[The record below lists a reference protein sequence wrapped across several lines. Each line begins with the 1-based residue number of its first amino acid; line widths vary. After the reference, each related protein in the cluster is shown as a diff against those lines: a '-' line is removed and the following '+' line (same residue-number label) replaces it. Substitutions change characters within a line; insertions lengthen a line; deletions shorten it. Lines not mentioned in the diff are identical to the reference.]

1 MKSSVLLNE
10 LSIGYRHR
18 GETKV
23 VARHL
28 TGCLCAGELT
38 CLIGPNGVGKST
50 LLRTLSGFLRPLQ
63 GEVLLGTGSRPV
75 PLSSLTRGELS
86 RQMSIVL
93 TAKPE
98 TSGLT
103 VSDLVGMGRSPYTGF
118 WGRLSQADRALV
130 AEAMRQVGISHLSD
144 RRISTL
150 SDGERQKTMI
160 AKALAQSTPIL
171 FLDEP
176 TAFLDYPSKAEMLQ
190 LLRSLA
196 HNLGKTIF
204 LSTHDIEMALQLSDR
219 LWLMQSGRFET
230 GTPHELAARDSLSLF
245 IEHNGIHLDKDSLAI
260 RIEEG

>member
-1 MKSSVLLNE
+1 MKSSVLLSE

-23 VARHL
+23 VARQSFHRL
-28 TGCLCAGELT
+28 PLCRRVT
-38 CLIGPNGVGKST
+38 CLIGPNGVGKSYPVAHS
-50 LLRTLSGFLRPLQ
+50 LGFLPPPAGRGAAWYWQP
-63 GEVLLGTGSRPV
+63 SRTPFQ
-75 PLSSLTRGELS
+75 PHPWRAFAPDEHRTH
-86 RQMSIVL
+86 RQ
-93 TAKPE
+93 PE

-176 TAFLDYPSKAEMLQ
+176 TAFLDVSQQGRDAAAAAQPGSRSGRPSSSPPDDRNGASAF
-190 LLRSLA
+190 RPPLA
-196 HNLGKTIF
+196 HAVRPFRTTPAHRTSWLPR
-204 LSTHDIEMALQLSDR
+204 LALAVHR
-219 LWLMQSGRFET
+219 
-230 GTPHELAARDSLSLF
+230 A
-245 IEHNGIHLDKDSLAI
+245 
-260 RIEEG
+260 

>member
-1 MKSSVLLNE
+1 MKSSVLLSE

-130 AEAMRQVGISHLSD
+130 AEAMHQVGISHLCD

-150 SDGERQKTMI
+150 SDGERQKT
-160 AKALAQSTPIL
+160 T
-171 FLDEP
+171 
-176 TAFLDYPSKAEMLQ
+176 SK
-190 LLRSLA
+190 
-196 HNLGKTIF
+196 F
-204 LSTHDIEMALQLSDR
+204 
-219 LWLMQSGRFET
+219 
-230 GTPHELAARDSLSLF
+230 
-245 IEHNGIHLDKDSLAI
+245 
-260 RIEEG
+260 

>member
-1 MKSSVLLNE
+1 MKSSVLLSE

-28 TGCLCAGELT
+28 TGSLNAGELT

-63 GEVLLGTGSRPV
+63 GEVLLSTGGSPVALSR
-75 PLSSLTRGELS
+75 LTRGELS
-86 RQMSIVL
+86 SQMSIVL

-103 VSDLVGMGRSPYTGF
+103 VADLVGMGRSPYTGF
-118 WGRLSQADRALV
+118 WGRLSLADHALV
-130 AEAMRQVGISHLSD
+130 AEAMHQVGISHLCD

-196 HNLGKTIF
+196 HDLGKTVF

-230 GTPHELAARDSLSLF
+230 GTPHELAARGSLSQF
-245 IEHNGIHLDKDSLAI
+245 IEHNGICRYFFI
-260 RIEEG
+260 F